1 MEGPRLLSSSS
12 LFWLAVCMLSLA
24 PKKLV
29 LGLDPNNPGYISID
43 CGALNNYPHPDL
55 QIYYE
60 TDDGYID
67 SGESKQ
73 VSSDGMAESV
83 RASAKTLREFPDG
96 VRNCY
101 TIPPITT
108 SDEGSR
114 KYLIRASFYYGNYD
128 SQNRTLKFD
137 LYIGVNYWTTVD
149 ISDPGSY
156 IHKEIIHVVPPTE
169 DAIQVCLVNTGTGTP
184 LISSLELRQL
194 ADTMYP
200 SDDQF
205 PTLALYKRIN
215 MGNTANESVFR
226 HPSDSYDRFWNV
238 DHTNYDGPLS
248 SAWNGTSPPA
258 LDRTN
263 DAYKVPTEVLRTFI
277 TVESS
282 HNFSFSSEA
291 HEPRASKWIS
301 YLHFAEMENVSSP
314 REFTIYSNDAFIKT
328 VSLDYLVPMTVPTN
342 QFTSDIGFKFKL
354 LTNSSSSASSA
365 PPIINAV
372 ELYYLPDISTRPT
385 DLNDVNAMKGTKRAY
400 NVTNKSWQGDPCV
413 PTNFTWDGVKCIT
426 ENPPRITSL
435 NLSSYGLKGK
445 IADSLANLT
454 ELISLDLSSNQ
465 LSGPIPELLAK
476 LPNLN
481 ILNLS
486 GNNLTGPIPE
496 SLQKKISDRKLELSV
511 TDNPYLC
518 LEDSCK
524 PKKKRNSFV
533 VPLIAVGSGLIVI
546 LSIALAVIWKLKMT
560 KGKGQE
566 GTVKLKNRPFTCNEV
581 LKITDNFKTV
591 IGKGGFGMV
600 YLGTL
605 ANGTNV
611 AVKMRSQTSKQ
622 GRKEFQAEAE
632 LLRIVHHR
640 NLVSLVGYCDDAK
653 NMALIYELMEN
664 GNLRQHLS
672 DQSCN
677 AQVLTWNE
685 RLRIAIDAAQ
695 GLDYLHNGCKP
706 PIIHRDLKTQNI
718 LLNKSMQAK
727 IADFGL
733 SKAFAA
739 ENDSTISTRPAG
751 TPGYLDP
758 EYQSS
763 GSLNRKSDVYSFG
776 VILFELITGH
786 PAMIRSASSSIHILQ
801 WVTPIIER
809 GDIHSIVD
817 PRLDG
822 KFSVNSAWK
831 MVEIA
836 MSCVPSTAV
845 QRPDISRVL
854 TELKECWAIEMASE
868 RSQVMG
874 SSKSRSMGPFQMTS
888 VEVGCDSLPVAR

>member
-1 MEGPRLLSSSS
+1 MEGPRLSSSS
-12 LFWLAVCMLSLA
+12 LLFWLAVCMLSLA
-24 PKKLV
+24 PNKLV

-43 CGALNNYPHPDL
+43 CGALNNYTNPDL

-67 SGESKQ
+67 SGEKKQ
-73 VSSDGMAESV
+73 VSSDDMGKGF

-101 TIPPITT
+101 TIPPTTTT
-108 SDEGSR
+108 SNKGST

-128 SQNRTLKFD
+128 NQNRTMKFD

-149 ISDPGSY
+149 FSDPGSY

-169 DAIQVCLVNTGTGTP
+169 DAIQVCLVNTGNGTP

-194 ADTMYP
+194 AGTMYP

-205 PTLALYKRIN
+205 PTLALHKRIN
-215 MGNTANESVFR
+215 MGNTAYESMFR
-226 HPSDSYDRFWNV
+226 HPSDLYDRLWDV
-238 DHTNYDGPLS
+238 DDTDDGGAQS
-248 SAWNGTSPPA
+248 WAWNGPSPPA
-258 LDRTN
+258 LNRTN
-263 DAYKVPTEVLRTFI
+263 DAYKVPRGVLETFI
-277 TVESS
+277 MMENSYDLS
-282 HNFSFSSEA
+282 LFWKA
-291 HEPRASKWIS
+291 HVPRASKWIS
-301 YLHFAEMENVSSP
+301 YLHFAELEDVSSP
-314 REFTIYSNDAFIKT
+314 REFTIYCNDVFLKT
-328 VSLDYLVPMTVPTN
+328 ISLDYLVPITVPTN
-342 QFTSDIGFKFKL
+342 QFTSDIGFKFKFV
-354 LTNSSSSASSA
+354 TNSSSYVSSP
-365 PPIINAV
+365 PPIVNAI
-372 ELYYLPDISTRPT
+372 ELYYLLDISTIPT

-413 PTNFTWDGVKCIT
+413 PTNFTWDGVKCST

-445 IADSLANLT
+445 IADALANLT
-454 ELISLDLSSNQ
+454 ALISLDLSSNQ
-465 LSGPIPELLAK
+465 LTGPIPELLAK

-496 SLQKKISDRKLELSV
+496 SLQKKIIDGKLELRV
-511 TDNPYLC
+511 ADNPYLC

-533 VPLIAVGSGLIVI
+533 VPVIAVGSGLIVI
-546 LSIALAVIWKLKMT
+546 LSIALAIIWTLLMK
-560 KGKGQE
+560 KGK
-566 GTVKLKNRPFTCNEV
+566 
-581 LKITDNFKTV
+581 
-591 IGKGGFGMV
+591 
-600 YLGTL
+600 
-605 ANGTNV
+605 
-611 AVKMRSQTSKQ
+611 
-622 GRKEFQAEAE
+622 
-632 LLRIVHHR
+632 
-640 NLVSLVGYCDDAK
+640 
-653 NMALIYELMEN
+653 
-664 GNLRQHLS
+664 
-672 DQSCN
+672 
-677 AQVLTWNE
+677 
-685 RLRIAIDAAQ
+685 

-706 PIIHRDLKTQNI
+706 PIIHRDLKTLNI

-739 ENDSTISTRPAG
+739 ENDSNISTRPAG

-763 GSLNRKSDVYSFG
+763 GSLNMKSDVYSFG

-786 PAMIRSASSSIHILQ
+786 PAMIRSASCSIHILQ

-809 GDIHSIVD
+809 RDIHSIVD
-817 PRLDG
+817 PRLAG

-836 MSCVPSTAV
+836 MSCVPTTAV
-845 QRPDISRVL
+845 MRPDISHVL
-854 TELKECWAIEMASE
+854 AELKECWAIEMASE
-868 RSQVMG
+868 RSQVIMMRQ
-874 SSKSRSMGPFQMTS
+874 KT
-888 VEVGCDSLPVAR
+888 

>member
-1 MEGPRLLSSSS
+1 MEGPRLSSSS
-12 LFWLAVCMLSLA
+12 LLFWLAVCMLSLA
-24 PKKLV
+24 PNKLV

-43 CGALNNYPHPDL
+43 CGALNNYTNPDL

-67 SGESKQ
+67 SGEKKQ
-73 VSSDGMAESV
+73 VSSDDMGKGF

-101 TIPPITT
+101 TIPPTTTT
-108 SDEGSR
+108 SNKGST
-114 KYLIRASFYYGNYD
+114 KYLIRASFYY
-128 SQNRTLKFD
+128 
-137 LYIGVNYWTTVD
+137 VD
-149 ISDPGSY
+149 FSDPGSY

-169 DAIQVCLVNTGTGTP
+169 DAIQVCLVNTGNGTP

-194 ADTMYP
+194 AGTMYP

-205 PTLALYKRIN
+205 PTLALHKRIN
-215 MGNTANESVFR
+215 MGNTAYESMFR
-226 HPSDSYDRFWNV
+226 HPSDLYDRLWDV
-238 DHTNYDGPLS
+238 DDTDDGGAQS
-248 SAWNGTSPPA
+248 WAWNGPSPPA
-258 LDRTN
+258 LNRTN
-263 DAYKVPTEVLRTFI
+263 DAYKVPRGVLETFI
-277 TVESS
+277 MMENSYDLS
-282 HNFSFSSEA
+282 LFWKA
-291 HEPRASKWIS
+291 HVPRASKWIS
-301 YLHFAEMENVSSP
+301 YLHFAELEDVSSP
-314 REFTIYSNDAFIKT
+314 REFTIYCNDVFLKT
-328 VSLDYLVPMTVPTN
+328 ISLDYLVPITVPTN
-342 QFTSDIGFKFKL
+342 QFTSDIGFKFKFV
-354 LTNSSSSASSA
+354 TNSSSYVSSP
-365 PPIINAV
+365 PPIVNAI
-372 ELYYLPDISTRPT
+372 ELYYLLDISTIPT

-413 PTNFTWDGVKCIT
+413 PTNFTWDGVKCST

-445 IADSLANLT
+445 IADALANLT
-454 ELISLDLSSNQ
+454 ALISLDLSSNQ
-465 LSGPIPELLAK
+465 LTGPIPELLAK

-496 SLQKKISDRKLELSV
+496 SLQKKIIDGKLELRV
-511 TDNPYLC
+511 ADNPYLC

-533 VPLIAVGSGLIVI
+533 VPVIAVGSGLIVI
-546 LSIALAVIWKLKMT
+546 LSIALAIIWTLLMK

-566 GTVKLKNRPFTCNEV
+566 GTIKLKNRPFTYNEV
-581 LKITDNFKTV
+581 LKITDHFKTV

-600 YLGTL
+600 CLGTL
-605 ANGTNV
+605 ANSTNV
-611 AVKMRSQTSKQ
+611 AVKMLSQTSKQ

-632 LLRIVHHR
+632 LLMIVHHR

-706 PIIHRDLKTQNI
+706 PIIHRDLKTLNI

-739 ENDSTISTRPAG
+739 ENDSNISTRPAG

-763 GSLNRKSDVYSFG
+763 GSLNMKSDVYSFG

-786 PAMIRSASSSIHILQ
+786 PAMIRSASCSIHILQ

-809 GDIHSIVD
+809 RDIHSIVD
-817 PRLDG
+817 PRLAG

-836 MSCVPSTAV
+836 MSCVPTTAV
-845 QRPDISRVL
+845 MRPDISHVL
-854 TELKECWAIEMASE
+854 AELKECWAIEMASE
-868 RSQVMG
+868 RSQVIMMRQ
-874 SSKSRSMGPFQMTS
+874 KT
-888 VEVGCDSLPVAR
+888 

>member
-385 DLNDVNAMKGTKRAY
+385 DLND
-400 NVTNKSWQGDPCV
+400 GDS
-413 PTNFTWDGVKCIT
+413 TAKNIG
-426 ENPPRITSL
+426 R

-454 ELISLDLSSNQ
+454 ELISF
-465 LSGPIPELLAK
+465 
-476 LPNLN
+476 
-481 ILNLS
+481 
-486 GNNLTGPIPE
+486 
-496 SLQKKISDRKLELSV
+496 V

-622 GRKEFQAEAE
+622 GRKEFQAE
-632 LLRIVHHR
+632 
-640 NLVSLVGYCDDAK
+640 
-653 NMALIYELMEN
+653 
-664 GNLRQHLS
+664 
-672 DQSCN
+672 
-677 AQVLTWNE
+677 
-685 RLRIAIDAAQ
+685 
-695 GLDYLHNGCKP
+695 
-706 PIIHRDLKTQNI
+706 
-718 LLNKSMQAK
+718 
-727 IADFGL
+727 
-733 SKAFAA
+733 
-739 ENDSTISTRPAG
+739 
-751 TPGYLDP
+751 
-758 EYQSS
+758 
-763 GSLNRKSDVYSFG
+763 
-776 VILFELITGH
+776 
-786 PAMIRSASSSIHILQ
+786 
-801 WVTPIIER
+801 
-809 GDIHSIVD
+809 
-817 PRLDG
+817 
-822 KFSVNSAWK
+822 
-831 MVEIA
+831 
-836 MSCVPSTAV
+836 
-845 QRPDISRVL
+845 
-854 TELKECWAIEMASE
+854 
-868 RSQVMG
+868 
-874 SSKSRSMGPFQMTS
+874 
-888 VEVGCDSLPVAR
+888 